1 MEKLQS
7 GARVAVNEQKENPLD
22 FVLWKKAKPGEP
34 SWDSPWGEGRPGWHI
49 ECSAMSTHCLGNQF
63 DIHGGG
69 FDLQFPH
76 HENEIAQSEAAT
88 GQQFVNT
95 WMHNGFVRVDDEK
108 MSKSLGN
115 FFTIREVLQRYPA
128 EVLRYFLLASHYRS
142 ELNFSD
148 TALEQAWEGLRRLY
162 RALQDQPI
170 VNCDQNHPAFQ
181 RYLKVM
187 ADDFNTPEALAVMFD
202 LVRELNSASADE
214 QPQLAAQL
222 RAMGDS
228 LGLLQL
234 NPVDFLRLA
243 SKADNGT
250 DDLLDEAAIELLIE
264 QRLAARS
271 AKQWDRADQIRDQLT
286 EAGVVLEDGGGKT
299 RWSRR

>member
-1 MEKLQS
+1 M
-7 GARVAVNEQKENPLD
+7 
-22 FVLWKKAKPGEP
+22 
-34 SWDSPWGEGRPGWHI
+34 
-49 ECSAMSTHCLGNQF
+49 
-63 DIHGGG
+63 
-69 FDLQFPH
+69 
-76 HENEIAQSEAAT
+76 
-88 GQQFVNT
+88 
-95 WMHNGFVRVDDEK
+95 
-108 MSKSLGN
+108 
-115 FFTIREVLQRYPA
+115 
-128 EVLRYFLLASHYRS
+128 LRYFLLASHYRS

-148 TALEQAWEGLRRLY
+148 TALEQAWEGLRRFY
-162 RALQDQPI
+162 RALQGQP
-170 VNCDQNHPAFQ
+170 VVSCDPDHAAFQ
-181 RYLKVM
+181 RYLEVM

-202 LVRELNSASADE
+202 LVRELNSASVDE

-243 SKADNGT
+243 SKADNGA
-250 DDLLDEAAIELLIE
+250 DGLLDEAAIELLIE
-264 QRLAARS
+264 QRLAART

>member
-1 MEKLQS
+1 
-7 GARVAVNEQKENPLD
+7 
-22 FVLWKKAKPGEP
+22 
-34 SWDSPWGEGRPGWHI
+34 
-49 ECSAMSTHCLGNQF
+49 
-63 DIHGGG
+63 
-69 FDLQFPH
+69 
-76 HENEIAQSEAAT
+76 
-88 GQQFVNT
+88 
-95 WMHNGFVRVDDEK
+95 
-108 MSKSLGN
+108 
-115 FFTIREVLQRYPA
+115 
-128 EVLRYFLLASHYRS
+128 
-142 ELNFSD
+142 
-148 TALEQAWEGLRRLY
+148 
-162 RALQDQPI
+162 
-170 VNCDQNHPAFQ
+170 
-181 RYLKVM
+181 
-187 ADDFNTPEALAVMFD
+187 MFD

-243 SKADNGT
+243 SKAGNGT
-250 DDLLDEAAIELLIE
+250 DDLLNEAAIELLIE